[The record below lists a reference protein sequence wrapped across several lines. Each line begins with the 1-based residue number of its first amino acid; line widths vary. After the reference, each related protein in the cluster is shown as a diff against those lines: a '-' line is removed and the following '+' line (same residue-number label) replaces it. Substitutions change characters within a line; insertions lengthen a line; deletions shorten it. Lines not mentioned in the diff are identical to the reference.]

1 MTYYRY
7 VKTTDRSLE
16 EIVRLGKDKLQEI
29 IECLNKDIDIGWG
42 WKDLEKALGFYINHI
57 ND

>member
-7 VKTTDRSLE
+7 VKTTDQSLE
-16 EIVRLGKDKLQEI
+16 EIVRLDKDELQEI
-29 IECLNKDIDIGWG
+29 IECLNKDIDIGG

>member
-16 EIVRLGKDKLQEI
+16 EIVRLDKDELQEI
-29 IECLNKDIDIGWG
+29 IECLNKDIDIGG
-42 WKDLEKALGFYINHI
+42 GVERP
-57 ND
+57 